1 MEKVCSKITLQT
13 IDHIRM
19 LSIRMWYLTTWK
31 MESWIFQTK
40 PGLLRLVVLGHQR
53 ARLRKREHI
62 EPRQETAKKQIQLV
76 KNKLFCKVLWF
87 GKMAINQL
95 LSEMCEILREH
106 RCAILCKRQSLFFI
120 LLQFMVRMMLWLPWL
135 PFSIWFKSLAQRGIP
150 VEKIATLEDE
160 CHAYCLLTIN
170 SGSAQFQ
177 IPPKSLNV
185 HDFGMKMYAPQ
196 PITALLERKAELWLA
211 KRSTFSCL
219 NHAHSGTLTIAW

>member
-1 MEKVCSKITLQT
+1 MKNGILNLPDKTRSLKAGSVGASKGKAPQT
-13 IDHIRM
+13 RTY
-19 LSIRMWYLTTWK
+19 RTT
-31 MESWIFQTK
+31 
-40 PGLLRLVVLGHQR
+40 
-53 ARLRKREHI
+53 
-62 EPRQETAKKQIQLV
+62 PRDCKKQIQLV

-196 PITALLERKAELWLA
+196 PITALLERKAELPLA
-211 KRSTFSCL
+211 KRCTF
-219 NHAHSGTLTIAW
+219 